1 MRSTFRVRLAVVSLV
16 AGLAASAFLGSQV
29 GVGAATNTPV
39 DHFICY
45 GVSGVGSGFKL
56 PSSARLTN
64 KLTSSTGVVSHV
76 GTLGLHCAPVQ
87 QRASSAN
94 AGITNPSAYQACW
107 SATQQMPQPANTLRI
122 TNQFGTATLVAKGLV
137 RDCVPTWSWIKA
149 SGKPTNPAA
158 MPPGLSHFSCYSVAY
173 APGSTTFHP
182 PALLLLDDAILG
194 KTEAAKVAGP
204 KMVCI
209 ATTTVVTTA
218 GHTVTYQIQN
228 AAAHLLCF
236 AVAAKPV
243 NKSAIDRNQ
252 FGTAKVSLTVAKL
265 LCEPSS
271 SLTVVPPTTTTVAPT
286 TTATTLP
293 PPTTSTTST
302 TTTST
307 TTTSTTTTTT
317 EPPTTTTDSSTS
329 TTTTS
334 P

>member
-1 MRSTFRVRLAVVSLV
+1 MRSTFRARLAVVSLV
-16 AGLAASAFLGSQV
+16 AGLAASAFLGGQV
-29 GVGAATNTPV
+29 GVGAAANTPV

-45 GVSGVGSGFKL
+45 GVSGVGAGFKL
-56 PSSARLTN
+56 PSSPRLTN

-76 GTLGLHCAPVQ
+76 GTLGIQCAPVQ

-94 AGITNPSAYQACW
+94 AGITNPSAFQACW
-107 SATQQMPQPANTLRI
+107 SATQQTPQPTKMLRI
-122 TNQFGTATLVAKGLV
+122 TNQFGY
-137 RDCVPTWSWIKA
+137 RDTRRERSRPRCVPSWSWIKA

-158 MPPGLSHFSCYSVAY
+158 MPPGLSHFSCYSVTY

-182 PALLLLDDAILG
+182 PSSLLLDDAILG
-194 KTEAAKVAGP
+194 KTENAKVAGP

-228 AAAHLLCF
+228 ATAHLLCY
-236 AVAAKPV
+236 AVTAKPV
-243 NKSAIDRNQ
+243 NKAIIDRNQ
-252 FGTAKVSLTVAKL
+252 FGTTKVSVTIAKL

-293 PPTTSTTST
+293 PPTT
-302 TTTST
+302 TST

-317 EPPTTTTDSSTS
+317 EPPTTTTDSST